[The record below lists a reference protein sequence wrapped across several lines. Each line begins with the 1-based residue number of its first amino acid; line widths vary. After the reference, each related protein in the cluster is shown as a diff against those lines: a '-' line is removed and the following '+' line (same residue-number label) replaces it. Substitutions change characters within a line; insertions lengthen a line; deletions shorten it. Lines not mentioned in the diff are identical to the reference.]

1 MTVDVESRYEFL
13 DKIGSG
19 SFATVYR
26 ARDTELGREV
36 AVKQI
41 HEQYMEEPQQL
52 ERYWQEAQLLASLHH
67 PNIVTIFDIYRDR
80 GWLILELMQAN
91 LAERM
96 AGRQMNLTSLRTT
109 IAHALRSLKYLHT
122 QGIVHGDIK
131 PSNLMIDARRR
142 IKLGDFGLARRVSN
156 EEGSMIKGTT
166 KYMAPEVVS
175 DEFGDI
181 GPASDLYSLGFTAYE
196 LMCGP
201 NFESLFPGLDAHA
214 RNMQAAWMM
223 WHAAPD
229 RRLPEIHK
237 VLEGVPDDL
246 AHVIQ
251 KLCAKKQS
259 ERYESADEA
268 LSDLK
273 VDLKLVKQGSIQEE
287 QPPKTAKS
295 GPDKKRLW
303 IISAAMA
310 FSVIL
315 SLFML
320 FGGPGGDQNQA
331 SRPHLKVGIVRNVD
345 ADRQTVVI
353 RGIDDE
359 TPEEIKLGKK
369 PRIYLLNTKE
379 LILLRELKPGDY
391 VQFSNKEDDKGR
403 MRLELTVARPVK
415 NSGTLREVRLAEKQ
429 VVLSIEEGNRRETL
443 TLRVPDVAKF
453 RLNGEIV
460 ELSKF
465 QQGDLVTFE
474 HIAGL
479 GKKGGRTLIQL
490 DAARNREIVGYVTA
504 YDAANRRLIIRFGQG
519 SSSQSQTLPAM
530 ADDCKISMQGHAAN
544 SSDTLTP
551 ADLRRGDRVRVL
563 YDTRVHEIEVT
574 RDALQTQGVVREVRT
589 ETGELIVTDSKTGK
603 PLTFSIGRTTDI
615 RLAMQDVELTE
626 LRAYD
631 SVDVGY
637 SEVAGNRLNATTV
650 DAVRPPQTDRW
661 AIVVGIE
668 SYEDSFLSP
677 LRYSIR
683 NANHLK
689 QVLIGR
695 YAFKEDRL
703 LMLIDI
709 GADEMRKRIDALL
722 EDASAQTQVL
732 VYFSGHAY
740 IDSDS
745 SVFLAGRDF
754 RFDQMAETGV
764 PLNWLVQRIEKC
776 AAKDKLLLLDC
787 SHLGNQKDLRS
798 QPSTATM
805 VRKIK
810 TPRKTTSIIASCD
823 DGQRGIDW
831 KEKQLSVF
839 AWYVADGFAGAADA
853 NRDLRITA
861 QESFDYLKKS
871 MAGARIEGGAK
882 QTPVLFLPL

>member
-1 MTVDVESRYEFL
+1 VEVESRYEFL

-26 ARDTELGREV
+26 ARDNELGREV

-41 HEQYMEEPQQL
+41 HDQYMEDPQQL

-80 GWLILELMQAN
+80 GWLIMELMQAN
-91 LAERM
+91 LADRM
-96 AGRQMNLTSLRTT
+96 TGRQMNLTSLRTT
-109 IAHALRSLKYLHT
+109 IAHVLRALKYLHS

-156 EEGSMIKGTT
+156 QEGSMIKGTT

-175 DEFGDI
+175 DEFGDV
-181 GPASDLYSLGFTAYE
+181 GPASDLYSLGFGAYE

-229 RRLPEIHK
+229 RRLPEINK

-259 ERYESADEA
+259 ERYETADEA

-273 VDLKLVKQGSIQEE
+273 VDLKLIKQGGTQEE
-287 QPPKTAKS
+287 QLQETS
-295 GPDKKRLW
+295 GNNADKKRLW

-315 SLFML
+315 SLFIL
-320 FGGPGGDQNQA
+320 FGPGDGDQQDANQ
-331 SRPHLKVGIVRNVD
+331 PKLKVGIVRNVE
-345 ADRQTVVI
+345 ADRQTIVI
-353 RGIDDE
+353 RGIEDE
-359 TPEEIKLGKK
+359 TPEEVKLGKK

-379 LILLRELKPGDY
+379 HILLRELKPGDY
-391 VQFSNKEDDKGR
+391 IQFSNKEDSKGQQ
-403 MRLELTVARPVK
+403 RLELTVARPIE
-415 NSGTLREVRLAEKQ
+415 NSGTLREVRLAERE

-443 TLRVPDVAKF
+443 TLRVPDVANF
-453 RLNGEIV
+453 RLNGETV
-460 ELSKF
+460 ELSHF
-465 QQGDLVTFE
+465 QEGDLVTFE

-479 GKKGGRTLIQL
+479 GTKGGRTLIQL
-490 DAARNREIVGYVTA
+490 DAARRRETVGYVTA
-504 YDAANRRLIIRFGQG
+504 YDGANRQLVIRFGQG
-519 SSSQSQTLPAM
+519 SSSQSQTLPTI
-530 ADDCKISMQGHAAN
+530 ADDCKITLQGQTTAD
-544 SSDTLTP
+544 SGKLTP

-563 YDTRVHEIEVT
+563 FDTRVHEIEVT
-574 RDALQTQGVVREVRT
+574 RDELKAQGVVRDIRAAA
-589 ETGELIVTDSKTGK
+589 GELIVTDSKTGD
-603 PLTFSIGRTTDI
+603 PLTFAVGKTTDV
-615 RLAMQDVELTE
+615 RLSMQDVGLSD
-626 LRAYD
+626 LRTYD
-631 SVDVGY
+631 TVDVGY
-637 SEVAGNRLNATTV
+637 SELAGNLLKATTI
-650 DAVRPPQTDRW
+650 DAGRPPKADRW
-661 AIVVGIE
+661 AIIVGVE
-668 SYEDSFLSP
+668 SYKDPFLSP

-689 QVLIGR
+689 QMLIER
-695 YAFKEDRL
+695 YAFKDDRI
-703 LMLIDI
+703 LMLTDV
-709 GADEMRKRIDALL
+709 GADEMRKEIDSLL
-722 EDASAQTQVL
+722 EGASAQTQVL

-740 IDSDS
+740 VDSDS
-745 SVFLAGRDF
+745 SVYLAGRDF
-754 RFDQMAETGV
+754 QFDQMAKTGV
-764 PLNWLVQRIEKC
+764 PLNWLVKRIEEC
-776 AAKDKLLLLDC
+776 AAGDKILLLDC
-787 SHLGNQKDLRS
+787 SHLGNQKDLQS

-823 DGQRGIDW
+823 DGQRGIDS
-831 KEKQLSVF
+831 KEKQLSLF
-839 AWYVADGFAGAADA
+839 ASYVAKGFGGAADA